1 MLGSDDYNP
10 NKIQKKG
17 PSVWVRKE
25 DK

>member
-17 PSVWVRKE
+17 PSVWVKKE
-25 DK
+25 G